1 MPCLPPRNFKTSPSF
16 IEMKQSKNWMRLGG
30 LSALA
35 LLCLALLVGLVFTL
49 LKQDASTDAPGDTDA
64 AADTANQAAA
74 SSPTDLSDVGN
85 FRSAYL
91 QANGGREAIDRLRSL
106 LVTGTLESGGK
117 TVPFR
122 SIKRHPDQGI
132 FTMSMPEY
140 ELSFVVNG
148 DVIWQRV
155 EQPGMEPVDT
165 LMSEK
170 EARATA
176 NLGSFFDPIMHVVL
190 DESSAIQRLVADS
203 WEGAPTLRMDF
214 LSAERNMEGTVHLDP
229 ETLTPVARIEEFG
242 DGRERL
248 VRYDD
253 YRTMEGGI
261 RQPFLVKTFVNGE
274 LLNRTQ
280 MEKVVAN
287 PGVPRFIFEFRGDA
301 SDETASEP

>member
-1 MPCLPPRNFKTSPSF
+1 
-16 IEMKQSKNWMRLGG
+16 MKQRKKWMRLGG

-35 LLCLALLVGLVFTL
+35 LLCLGLLIGLTFTL
-49 LKQDASTDAPGDTDA
+49 LKPGASPDARSGDAQTLDREIQ
-64 AADTANQAAA
+64 AADN
-74 SSPTDLSDVGN
+74 SLTDLTKITY

-140 ELSFVVNG
+140 ELSFVVDG
-148 DVIWQRV
+148 DVVWQRV

-253 YRTMEGGI
+253 YRKIEGGI
-261 RQPFLVKTFVNGE
+261 RQPFLVETFVNGE
-274 LLNRTQ
+274 LLNRTR

-287 PGVPRFIFEFRGDA
+287 PGVPRFIFEFRGEAEDA
-301 SDETASEP
+301 TASAP